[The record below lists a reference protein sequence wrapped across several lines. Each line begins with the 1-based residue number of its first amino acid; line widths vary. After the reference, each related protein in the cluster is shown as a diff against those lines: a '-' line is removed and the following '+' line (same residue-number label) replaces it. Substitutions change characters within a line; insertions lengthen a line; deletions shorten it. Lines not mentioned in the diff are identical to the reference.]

1 MVGSLKSRV
10 AFLVT
15 SNIHK
20 FNEARRVFYEYSIAT
35 LMLKKIGVIE
45 VQDDDIEKI
54 AEASAKD
61 AVGKCD
67 LPIIVE
73 DAGLFITALKGFPG
87 PFSSHV
93 YRTIGNDG
101 VLKLMQGL
109 SNRSARFKSVV
120 AFQRPKMNEPLCFIG
135 EVKGKIVKKKRGN
148 QGFGFDP
155 IFQPFNSSTTFAE
168 MSLEE
173 KNQHSHRASAFR
185 EFAKWYSTS
194 P

>member
-35 LMLKKIGVIE
+35 LMLKKISVIE

-61 AVGKCD
+61 AVRKID

-73 DAGLFITALKGFPG
+73 DAGLFIKALKDFPG
-87 PFSSHV
+87 PFSSHA

-101 VLKLMQGL
+101 ILKLMQGL
-109 SNRSARFKSVV
+109 SDRSARFKSVV
-120 AFQRPKMNEPLCFIG
+120 AFQRPKMNEPLCFSG

-155 IFQPFNSSTTFAE
+155 IFQPSNSSTTFAE

-173 KNQHSHRASAFR
+173 KNKHSHRASAIR
-185 EFAKWYSTS
+185 EFAEWYSTS